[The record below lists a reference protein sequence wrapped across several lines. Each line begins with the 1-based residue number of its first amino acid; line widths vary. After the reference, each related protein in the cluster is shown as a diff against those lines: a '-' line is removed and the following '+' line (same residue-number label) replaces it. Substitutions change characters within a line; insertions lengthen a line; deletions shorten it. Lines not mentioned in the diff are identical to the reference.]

1 MSKQFNQNVF
11 DFQMEVF
18 KLMLEKFEGKVVG
31 SEDMNLEVLKEHFF
45 EGFTPGKKTKKTTGA
60 TVKKPRPLSG
70 YTFFGQQM
78 KGTFNQEI
86 EKLEVKPKYVE
97 FLGQKWKAL
106 SSEEQNEW
114 KEKAKEAFEKE
125 QNPETTM

>member
-11 DFQMEVF
+11 DFQIEVF

-45 EGFTPGKKTKKTTGA
+45 EGFTPGKKTKKTIGA
-60 TVKKPRPLSG
+60 TVKKPRALSG

-78 KGTFNQEI
+78 KETFNQDM

-97 FLGQKWKAL
+97 YLSQKWKAL

-114 KEKAKEAFEKE
+114 KEKAKETFEKE
-125 QNPETTM
+125 QNAKTIM